1 MNRRDVLKVLGA
13 GCWGWGGLP
22 IRRARNDV
30 FVERWSW
37 AMGQVVHV
45 MLFAGSER
53 AGLDAC
59 AAALAELRRVGN
71 RLTLLDAAPDP
82 CEPNRR
88 PGRTIMR
95 ADADLRAVP
104 APGDPGKASTGRP
117 VGAR

>member
-59 AAALAELRRVGN
+59 AAALAELRRGGS
-71 RLTLLDAAPDP
+71 RLTPLHAGSDPGGLDPRA
-82 CEPNRR
+82 
-88 PGRTIMR
+88 GRTVLR
-95 ADADLRAVP
+95 AGPGPRAVP
-104 APGDPGKASTGRP
+104 A
-117 VGAR
+117 

>member
-37 AMGQVVHV
+37 AMGQAVHV

-53 AGLDAC
+53 EGLDAC
-59 AAALAELRRVGN
+59 AAALAGLPGGGKR
-71 RLTLLDAAPDP
+71 APP
-82 CEPNRR
+82 LR
-88 PGRTIMR
+88 PGRGPCGVDTR
-95 ADADLRAVP
+95 AGPTNIR
-104 APGDPGKASTGRP
+104 PGDAPRP
-117 VGAR
+117 VLTLP